1 MKKSKILISVMAILM
16 LFCMLAVTSYAAQ
29 SAEKTS
35 GVLKYVVLDD
45 GTVKITK
52 YTGTAESYT
61 IPSKIG
67 SKAVTVIGSYS
78 FSSLDKLKT
87 LVIPGSV
94 KKIEYSSIYW
104 CSALKAITIKDGKL
118 QNIDPLAIDNCWALE
133 TINIPKN
140 VKSVGTIMQCKALKK
155 FVVSAEN
162 PYICSIDGVLFSKD
176 KKTLLMFPSGKDD
189 GMYEVPSTVKT
200 IVDYAFYEAK
210 LEKIYIPKTVETI
223 EESAFAYSHTSYIYT
238 NASKAPAKW
247 KDALYGTVV
256 SYNYSIDDK
265 IEVGETSKITA
276 TQSTSVIKLKWNK
289 VEGATGY
296 RVYQYSP
303 SKGKYVKIAS
313 VKGTTTYRKDKYLKA
328 GTTYKFRIQA
338 YKKLSDGTVIWGKSS
353 DIFETATECKAPG
366 FTLLKSYQ
374 KSKAEIKWDAV
385 VGATGYQLYYATS
398 KNGTYKKIGS
408 YPKDDLYEVKTF
420 SNSASGKTIYFK
432 VRAYTK
438 VNGQTIFS
446 QWSAVKSVKLK

>member
-1 MKKSKILISVMAILM
+1 MKKSKIVVSVVAIIM
-16 LFCMLAVTSYAAQ
+16 LLFALAATSYAAQ
-29 SAEKTS
+29 STEKTS
-35 GVLKYVVLDD
+35 GPLKYVVLDD

-67 SKAVTVIGSYS
+67 SKAVTVIGRSS
-78 FSSLDKLKT
+78 FANLDKLKT

-94 KKIEYSSIYW
+94 KEMEYSSIYW
-104 CSALKAITIKDGKL
+104 CSALKTITIKEGKL
-118 QNIDPLAIDNCWALE
+118 QKITGYAISHCYALE
-133 TINIPKN
+133 TINLPKN
-140 VKSVGTIMQCKALKK
+140 VKSVDLLEMCTGFKE
-155 FVVSAEN
+155 FVVSEDN
-162 PYICSIDGVLFSKD
+162 PHICSIDGVLFSKD
-176 KKTLLMFPSGKDD
+176 KKTLLYFPPGKND

-200 IVDYAFYEAK
+200 IKGYAFYDAK

-223 EESAFAYSHTSYIYT
+223 EETAFAYSSTSYIYT
-238 NASKAPAKW
+238 NASKTPAKW
-247 KDALYGTVV
+247 KDGLYGRVV
-256 SYNYSIDDK
+256 SYNYNIDNK
-265 IEVGETSKITA
+265 IIIGVTSKISA
-276 TQSTSVIKLKWNK
+276 TQSTSVIKLKWNA

-338 YKKLSDGTVIWGKSS
+338 YKKLSDGTVIWGKRS
-353 DIFETATECKAPG
+353 DVFETATECKAPSIIS
-366 FTLLKSYQ
+366 LKSYQ
-374 KSKAEIKWDAV
+374 KSKAEVKWNAV
-385 VGATGYQLYYATS
+385 TGATGYQLYYATS

-408 YPKDDLYEVKTF
+408 YAKDDLYEVKTF

-432 VRAYTK
+432 VRAYKK

-446 QWSAVKSVKLK
+446 QWSNIKSVKLK